1 MLGDR
6 IALMAAGKIVLLE
19 TPREF
24 VQSSDQHVRAYLET
38 LKNEF

>member
-1 MLGDR
+1 MLGTR

-19 TPREF
+19 TPQEF

-38 LKNEF
+38 LRNEF